1 MNTHTLTISNPA
13 RGEKMLYT
21 LSTGA
26 SITSLVTHEN
36 PLDEYR
42 TAFTDRARP
51 FLYFYAFEGD
61 SICTQ
66 LFTRGQF
73 WDLAAMGAAYLIE
86 KGLSK
91 GDRVV
96 HGFSNNSPYDLIFRL
111 SAVMTGGVPVTIN
124 WQADD
129 KDRLIYKATVTGAK
143 IFLYDHGFT
152 ERAEAI
158 RSDLP
163 DMIFFNAEA
172 LNAYRPAAPWTS
184 PRLHYDDEKMII
196 FTAGTTG
203 LPKGVKLPHRSYLAN
218 RLTFEEYF
226 RLPASAPLDILL
238 VNPLHHT
245 NSSALSDWGMRRTGA
260 SVHLTQHYSTPY
272 WKILTDT
279 AHMKQGF
286 FVAPLVPRHIDFLVN
301 LIETGRLPL
310 ELDHLRNALQ
320 KTDILIGSAPVGP
333 TTVTRILKLSGR
345 YPRVRFGSTEACLQV
360 TGTPTSMTDE
370 ETREAF
376 EAGWNHEY
384 KGDKIVGYYIGREHY
399 PFTRIKIVK
408 KVDPGAPGFMEPC
421 EIGEPGYL
429 INQGAN
435 IMSGYVAQNKASRA
449 VFRKEWYTGL
459 RDIGFALRGRD
470 GCLDYYWMTRDSALL
485 IRGGANYSYE
495 QIASDLSRILAE
507 DFKMK
512 PEQFKLA
519 VVGICLENE
528 HEDNCC
534 VTIELSEEAAHM
546 QSTLK
551 EQFIARASG
560 RVSKGSRPDYVRFA
574 KIPVSFK
581 GAVLF
586 PQLKREFSEALKTKV
601 KNK

>member
-1 MNTHTLTISNPA
+1 MNTRTLTISEPVQ
-13 RGEKMLYT
+13 RGKKLYI

-26 SITSLVTHEN
+26 SITSLVAHKN

-42 TAFTDRARP
+42 IAFTDRARP

-61 SICTQ
+61 SIRAQ

-73 WDLAAMGAAYLIE
+73 WDLAAMGAAYLTE

-91 GDRVV
+91 GDRIV
-96 HGFSNNSPYDLIFRL
+96 HGFSDNSPYDLIFRL

-129 KDRLIYKATVTGAK
+129 NERLIYKATITGAK

-152 ERAEAI
+152 ERAAAI
-158 RSDLP
+158 RPDLP
-163 DMIFFNAEA
+163 GMIFFNAEA
-172 LNAYRPAAPWTS
+172 LHAYTPAAPWTS

-203 LPKGVKLPHRSYLAN
+203 LPKGVKLSHRSYLAN

-226 RLPASAPLDILL
+226 RLTASAPLDLLL

-260 SVHLTQHYSTPY
+260 VVHLAQRYSTSY
-272 WKILTDT
+272 WKILADT
-279 AHMKQGF
+279 AHMKQGL
-286 FVAPLVPRHIDFLVN
+286 FVAPLVPRHIDFLEN
-301 LIETGRLPL
+301 LIATAMLPL
-310 ELDHLRNALQ
+310 APGHLRRALQ

-333 TTVTRILKLSGR
+333 TTVARILKLSDR
-345 YPRVRFGSTEACLQV
+345 YPRVRFGSTESCLQV
-360 TGTPTSMTDE
+360 TGTPTSMTEE

-408 KVDPGAPGFMEPC
+408 KVDPGASGFMEPC

-435 IMSGYVAQNKASRA
+435 IMSGYVGQKKASRE
-449 VFRKEWYTGL
+449 VFRKGWYTGL
-459 RDIGFALRGRD
+459 RDIGFALPGRD
-470 GCLDYYWMTRDSALL
+470 SCLDYYWMTRDSALL

-495 QIASDLSRILAE
+495 QIASDLSRVLVE
-507 DFKMK
+507 DFTIK
-512 PEQFKLA
+512 PGQFKLA

-534 VTIELSEEAAHM
+534 VTIELTEETVHM
-546 QSTLK
+546 QSILE

-586 PQLKREFSEALKTKV
+586 PQLKREVSEELTKKG